1 MHTWYL
7 NWQNPAH
14 AVQFDGRAH
23 LDLRNLIR
31 NYEAFNDVRLLNER
45 VERSRDFELLEVGC
59 ATGEFVRYLQARF
72 PQVHYIGLDVSEP
85 AIARAK
91 AKYPKVP
98 FFVVQANR
106 NLTETLRDLGIVRY
120 PDIVY
125 AKDVVQH
132 QVQPFEFVSNLIKA
146 ASEAIIL
153 RCRTRD
159 VGTTVLDPER
169 SCQFYEGDWLPYIVL
184 NLQELVDWVSGQAP
198 GSELVLSRHHMV
210 LGGQHGRFVP
220 KELYRKETGTA
231 ETVVGIFKQT
241 ERPGTVVIY
250 DQPDQNSTG
259 TWDYRMRSAVRKAMK
274 VLRSSL

>member
-1 MHTWYL
+1 MHPWYR

-14 AVQFDGRAH
+14 AVQFDGRAR

-45 VERSRDFELLEVGC
+45 VERSRAFELLEVGC
-59 ATGEFVRYLQARF
+59 ATGEFVRYLRARF
-72 PQVHYIGLDVSEP
+72 PRVHYIGLDVSEP
-85 AIARAK
+85 AIARAR
-91 AKYPKVP
+91 AKYPEVP

-106 NLTETLRDLGIVRY
+106 NLTEALRDLGIMRQ

-125 AKDVVQH
+125 SKDVVQH
-132 QVQPFEFVSNLIKA
+132 QVRPFEFLSNLIEV

-184 NLQELVDWVSGQAP
+184 NLQELVEWVRAKVPEG
-198 GSELVLSRHHMV
+198 EVVLYRHHMV
-210 LGGQHGRFVP
+210 LGGQHGRFLP

-231 ETVVGIFKQT
+231 ETAVGIFKQT
-241 ERPGTVVIY
+241 QRPGSTVID
-250 DQPDQNSTG
+250 DQPDQTPTG
-259 TWDYRMRSAVRKAMK
+259 TWDYRMRSAVRHT
-274 VLRSSL
+274 VGLLRSAR

>member
-1 MHTWYL
+1 MDRWYR
-7 NWQNPAH
+7 NWQHPAH

-45 VERSRDFELLEVGC
+45 VERSRAFELLEVGC
-59 ATGEFVRYLQARF
+59 ATGEFIRYLRAKF
-72 PQVHYIGLDVSEP
+72 PLVHYIGLDVSEP

-91 AKYPKVP
+91 AKYPEVP
-98 FFVVQANR
+98 FFVVQADS
-106 NLTETLRDLGIVRY
+106 NLTETLRDLGVTRQ
-120 PDIVY
+120 PDTVY
-125 AKDVVQH
+125 SKDVVQH
-132 QVQPFEFVSNLIKA
+132 QVRPFEFLSSLIEV
-146 ASEAIIL
+146 ASEAVIL

-184 NLQELVDWVSGQAP
+184 NLQELVEWVRAKVPEG
-198 GSELVLSRHHMV
+198 EIVLYRHHMV
-210 LGGQHGRFVP
+210 LGGQHGRFLP

-231 ETVVGIFKQT
+231 ETAVGIFKQT
-241 ERPGTVVIY
+241 ERPGTVMIY
-250 DQPDQNSTG
+250 DQPEQNSTG

-274 VLRSSL
+274 VLRSSP